1 MIPPNYIYSTALM
14 VAGLICLLT
23 GLLVVQTR
31 RNALGAIPLTILM
44 FSLSWWDITYSLFWA
59 KAPAPFPNF
68 WLYITYIGAMTVPEA
83 LLTFAMQLSGLKDWL
98 RWPFITALCAEPIA
112 VIALLFTDPW
122 HGLFFGGKDTHNIGM
137 IMASGPVYWAN
148 IIFSYILVLVSCILL
163 VRRFL
168 RISGIYRWQ
177 LGVILIGIAIPWIN
191 SFIFIFGLSP
201 FPNADNTPLSFSIS
215 GLAFAYALLRYRL
228 LDIIPIARHVL
239 IESMNDGVMVL
250 DVHNRLVDINPAAQ
264 QVIDP
269 SGKSWIGKSV
279 EKAFS
284 AWSEVVDAFHDV
296 KEAHV
301 EVPLGNPPRNYLD
314 LKISPLHDA
323 HHNFIGHLVVWRDI
337 TPLKEAQSELQEL
350 AAKDV
355 LTNAFNRRHFLNV
368 LNKEIHR
375 ADRFD
380 HPLTI
385 ILLDFD
391 HLKHINDTFGHL
403 AGDDALKTFADICH
417 KNIREVDLLARF
429 GGDEFVVL
437 LPEADLGQARLI
449 AERMSQGL
457 AQSPFEVGA
466 GKILLT
472 VSMGIATVLSD
483 RDTVETLMHR
493 ADQALYAAKESGR
506 NCIVV
511 WDESLLTLKN

>member
-1 MIPPNYIYSTALM
+1 MTPPNIAYSTALM

-31 RNALGAIPLTILM
+31 RNAVGSIPLTILM

-83 LLTFAMQLSGLKDWL
+83 LLAFAIQLSGLQDWL
-98 RWPFITALCAEPIA
+98 KWPIITALCAEPAA
-112 VIALLFTDPW
+112 VVILLFTDPW

-137 IMASGPVYWAN
+137 ILAAGPVYWAN
-148 IIFSYILVLVSCILL
+148 IIFSYTLVLISCFLL

-168 RISGIYRWQ
+168 RTSGIYRWQ
-177 LGVILIGIAIPWIN
+177 LGVILIGIAIPWLN
-191 SFIFIFGLSP
+191 SFIFIFGFSP
-201 FPNADNTPLSFSIS
+201 FPNADNTPLSFTVG

-228 LDIIPIARHVL
+228 LDVLPIARHVL

-250 DVHNRLVDINPAAQ
+250 DAHNRLVDINPAAQ

-269 SGKSWIGKSV
+269 SGKSWIGVPV
-279 EKAFS
+279 ERALS
-284 AWSEVVDAFHDV
+284 TWSEVVDAFHDA

-314 LKISPLHDA
+314 LKISPLYDV
-323 HHNFIGHLVVWRDI
+323 HHNFIGRLVIWRDI
-337 TPLKEAQSELQEL
+337 TPLKEAQAELQEL

-355 LTNAFNRRHFLNV
+355 LTNSFNRRHFLNV

-403 AGDDALKTFADICH
+403 AGDEALKIFADICRR
-417 KNIREVDLLARF
+417 NIREVDLLARF

-437 LPEADLGQARLI
+437 LPEADMDQARRI
-449 AERMSQGL
+449 AERMSQEL
-457 AQSPFEVGA
+457 AQFPFEVGA
-466 GKILLT
+466 ERILLT
-472 VSMGIATVLSD
+472 VSMGIAKLLGEHD
-483 RDTVETLMHR
+483 GVETLMRR

-511 WDESLLTLKN
+511 WDESMLTQKN